1 MSSRSLLRG
10 RMQEI
15 AAVVPP
21 VDVDTVGMG
30 CTDFTVA
37 AWVRTVSI
45 AFPCAPGR
53 ATKRARF
60 VLLPKVND
68 GR

>member
-1 MSSRSLLRG
+1 MSSRSLMRG

-21 VDVDTVGMG
+21 MDVDTVGMG

-45 AFPCAPGR
+45 AFFHLRLAVRQNGL
-53 ATKRARF
+53 
-60 VLLPKVND
+60 VLFFCP
-68 GR
+68 R